1 MARRWDGLKSL
12 IIPSTG
18 HYHYNERISKMDDWT
33 EVEDVI
39 NRWVENPPDSDDV
52 TLITFI
58 EDAEQIIKE
67 AFPNIADRVT
77 SGELSIKTI
86 KRVVSSMVQR
96 AYALSGMYA
105 GSTLETA
112 GSFTRQESYS
122 IPIDDRGLGLTTK
135 EYNALSSK
143 KRLVTTMEIT
153 GSGFCHNP
161 VFWG

>member
-1 MARRWDGLKSL
+1 
-12 IIPSTG
+12 
-18 HYHYNERISKMDDWT
+18 MDEWT
-33 EVEDVI
+33 SAEDVI
-39 NRWVENPPDSDDV
+39 NRWVENPPEHDDV
-52 TLITFI
+52 TLLTFI

-67 AFPNIADRVT
+67 AFPNISDRVDT
-77 SGELSIKTI
+77 GDLSIKTI

-135 EYNALSSK
+135 EYNALASK
-143 KRLVTTMEIT
+143 KKLVTTMEIT
-153 GSGFCHNP
+153 GSRHYGNHC
-161 VFWG
+161 FWG